1 MKMENIKEKKIGF
14 IGLGVM
20 GKPMVKNLLKAGYD
34 VTVSDMHEENVK
46 IAVEAGAKAA
56 DNQTIGAMS
65 L

>member
-1 MKMENIKEKKIGF
+1 MTVDEVKIGF

-46 IAVEAGAKAA
+46 ILQERRRQSGGKCVI
-56 DNQTIGAMS
+56 IGNS
-65 L
+65 WL